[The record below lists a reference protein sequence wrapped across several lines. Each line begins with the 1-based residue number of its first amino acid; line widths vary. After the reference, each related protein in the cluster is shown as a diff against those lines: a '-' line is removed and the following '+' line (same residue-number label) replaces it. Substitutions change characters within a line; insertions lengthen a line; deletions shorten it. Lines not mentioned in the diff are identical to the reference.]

1 VPILFVKV
9 DIILLQM
16 VAEPYRKAHPSQSM
30 DQECGVIGLNGC
42 FMLWNGNLNIS
53 IVLKHSKTEF
63 GL

>member
-1 VPILFVKV
+1 
-9 DIILLQM
+9 M